1 VTIQNETRAL
11 QCDKCMKDKWKCI
24 DCLGIPAE
32 VYDGLIDCKDI
43 FWFCEDCSGDKQ
55 KDSVSGDDR
64 VISLLE
70 KMMDRLGAIE
80 DRLKEKVDE
89 KKVEELDQ
97 RVKSLESFV
106 KEQLEEREQ
115 NTGGRKSRGSM
126 NDAGSS
132 AVESVD
138 SIEDRETEKRRNNIV
153 IYRAPEVDSEQ
164 AEDRKC
170 GDAAFVHELC
180 CYNVLEVDID
190 GCIEQMYRLG
200 KREHGK
206 VRPLLVKFAPEE
218 KKSEILRKVNYLKDA
233 PAMFK
238 SLSIARDL
246 TVRQRERVKE
256 CRKKA
261 LEESQGEV
269 QAADSDGEQVNFRII
284 VVGQTTTKPRAMKI
298 PIDRN

>member
-1 VTIQNETRAL
+1 
-11 QCDKCMKDKWKCI
+11 MI
-24 DCLGIPAE
+24 DR
-32 VYDGLIDCKDI
+32 
-43 FWFCEDCSGDKQ
+43 S
-55 KDSVSGDDR
+55 
-64 VISLLE
+64 
-70 KMMDRLGAIE
+70 GAIE
-80 DRLKEKVDE
+80 DRLKEKADE

-115 NTGGRKSRGSM
+115 NTGVRKSRGSM

-138 SIEDRETEKRRNNIV
+138 SIEDRETERRRNNIV

-180 CYNVLEVDID
+180 NKVLEVD
-190 GCIEQMYRLG
+190 IEQMYRLG
-200 KREHGK
+200 KREQGK
-206 VRPLLVKFAPEE
+206 VRPLLVKFAREE
-218 KKSEILRKVNYLKDA
+218 KKSKILRKFKYLKDA
-233 PAMFK
+233 LSMFK
-238 SLSIARDL
+238 SLSIAHDL
-246 TVRQRERVKE
+246 TVSQRERVKE
-256 CRKKA
+256 CRKRA

-269 QAADSDGEQVNFRII
+269 QAADGDGEQVNFRII
-284 VVGQTTTKPRAMKI
+284 VVGQTTTKPRAVKI